1 MAIFSDEQ
9 LARVLNE
16 SKEKSVA
23 QTVSDNIDELGA
35 KIGEG
40 KERLKGNVK
49 ENLKKSK
56 RKLHITKEG
65 YTITDEET
73 GKSTQGSLLE
83 AEMITKDGYTFQRL
97 SKKKT
102 SDKDF
107 MKANSNMIIDVDG
120 DKYIL
125 ISGPNTGSKALAG
138 AIGGGVVGGALGTA
152 IGGTIGGVT
161 GEKIGG
167 VTGAVLLGSKWAD
180 KGAKRGQ
187 KKDRKEYTSEEFHAL
202 DSEGNIVLTEAD
214 KPVLLKNGMLKVGKA
229 ILRPIKKGEE
239 STMKFGQGIV
249 FHGKRYVYQT
259 ADDARDAIRHPAG
272 TAMSALGTAGGSM
285 AGGAVGGAVGATVGG
300 ALGGA
305 AGKIVGDAIDTT
317 RTGTNV
323 KKGYNKALD
332 TEYQKLNKKKV
343 KENFDFHSVYR
354 SPEYNKAIT
363 EYFDLND
370 RETRKILLAVNED
383 DQTKVLVSL
392 TSKLY
397 DNVVERV
404 DDIDWGEIPS
414 TKGDIT
420 KLSNYLRLM
429 DSLDTMKNL
438 LLEYKQDTKPVDTIR
453 TAISNIIDSTSIWK
467 RAYALNVELPIVFYN
482 SIVLSIIESTSYL
495 ISMCVQYIKLPGTD
509 TFQATIDKSALVKT
523 KDHMVFE
530 TLEKFNQAYDKGQ
543 VTNAMEYVIK
553 SNSKNFMGEL
563 TVAGSALGV
572 VAILFAIVPILRE
585 VIFLFYYNRVR
596 ISEYFDMQ
604 ADMLQINAYNVEHSR
619 SDLTNEQ
626 KKSISSKQM
635 KIAERFRR
643 ISSHIA
649 IEVKQSEVKATKEL
663 TKENKKYQ
671 TKEVLDEL
679 PDSASSALF

>member
-1 MAIFSDEQ
+1 MAIYSHEQ
-9 LARVLNE
+9 LAKVLNE
-16 SKEKSVA
+16 SKDKSVA

-49 ENLKKSK
+49 DNLKKSK
-56 RKLHITKEG
+56 RKLRITKEG
-65 YTITDEET
+65 YTITDEDS

-83 AEMITKDGYTFQRL
+83 AEMITKDGYTFQKL

-102 SDKDF
+102 SDKNF
-107 MKANSNMIIDVDG
+107 MKDNSDIIITVDG

-125 ISGPNTGSKALAG
+125 VGGPNSSLKG
-138 AIGGGVVGGALGTA
+138 AIGAGVGAGIGYTAAGGAANPLASGVAATALG
-152 IGGTIGGVT
+152 IGLYNHGTQAG
-161 GEKIGG
+161 
-167 VTGAVLLGSKWAD
+167 L
-180 KGAKRGQ
+180 
-187 KKDRKEYTSEEFHAL
+187 KKDKRKFASEEFHAL
-202 DSEGNIVLTEAD
+202 DTEGNVILTEAD

-249 FHGKRYVYQT
+249 FHGKKYVYQT

-272 TAMSALGTAGGSM
+272 SAMSALGTAGGSM
-285 AGGAVGGAVGATVGG
+285 AGGAVGGTVGAAVGG

-317 RTGTNV
+317 RTGTKV

-332 TEYQKLNKKKV
+332 TEYQKLSKKKI
-343 KENFDFHSVYR
+343 KEDFDFRTVYR
-354 SPEYNKAIT
+354 TPEYNRAIT

-404 DDIDWGEIPS
+404 DDIDWGEIPA

-619 SDLTNEQ
+619 PDLTNEQ
-626 KKSISSKQM
+626 KKSISTKQM

-643 ISSHIA
+643 ISSRIS

>member
-1 MAIFSDEQ
+1 MAIYSNEH
-9 LARVLNE
+9 LAKVLNE
-16 SKEKSVA
+16 SKEKTVA

-40 KERLKGNVK
+40 KERLKDNVK

-56 RKLHITKEG
+56 RTLHITNEG
-65 YTITDEET
+65 YTITNEET
-73 GKSTQGSLLE
+73 GKTTQGSLLE
-83 AEMITKDGYTFQRL
+83 GNIITKDGFNFKKL
-97 SKKKT
+97 PKSKT
-102 SDKDF
+102 NDMEF
-107 MKANSNMIIDVDG
+107 MKENKDYIINVDG

-125 ISGPNTGSKALAG
+125 ASNLNADLRALTHNISE
-138 AIGGGVVGGALGTA
+138 
-152 IGGTIGGVT
+152 GVT
-161 GEKIGG
+161 E
-167 VTGAVLLGSKWAD
+167 D
-180 KGAKRGQ
+180 
-187 KKDRKEYTSEEFHAL
+187 FHSL
-202 DSEGNIVLTEAD
+202 DSEGYVVVTEAD
-214 KPVLLKNGMLKVGKA
+214 KPILLKNGMLKIGKA
-229 ILRPIKKGEE
+229 ILRPLKKGEE
-239 STMKFGQGIV
+239 KTMKFGQGVV

-272 TAMSALGTAGGSM
+272 SVLGAIGTAGGSV
-285 AGGAVGGAVGATVGG
+285 AGAAVAGSVGASVGGAIGK
-300 ALGGA
+300 A

-317 RTGTNV
+317 NAGSKA

-343 KENFDFHSVYR
+343 KKEDFDFRSVYR
-354 SPEYNKAIT
+354 SAEYNKAIT

-370 RETRKILLAVNED
+370 RETRTILLAVNED

-404 DDIDWGEIPS
+404 DDIDFGEIPS

-420 KLSNYLRLM
+420 KLSNYSRLM

-467 RAYALNVELPIVFYN
+467 RAYALNVELPTVFYN

-523 KDHMVFE
+523 KDHMIFE

-553 SNSKNFMGEL
+553 TNSKNFMGEL

-619 SDLTNEQ
+619 PDLNNEQ
-626 KKSISSKQM
+626 KKSISTKQM
-635 KIAERFRR
+635 KIAERFRK
-643 ISSHIA
+643 IASQIA

>member
-1 MAIFSDEQ
+1 MAIYSHEQ
-9 LARVLNE
+9 LAKVLNE
-16 SKEKSVA
+16 SKDKSVA

-40 KERLKGNVK
+40 KEKLKGNVK
-49 ENLKKSK
+49 DNLKKSK
-56 RKLHITKEG
+56 RKLRITKEG
-65 YTITDEET
+65 YTITDEDS

-83 AEMITKDGYTFQRL
+83 ADMITRDGFNFKRL
-97 SKKKT
+97 PKNKT
-102 SDKDF
+102 NDKEF
-107 MKANSNMIIDVDG
+107 MKANKDYIIDVDG

-125 ISGPNTGSKALAG
+125 ASGPNAELKALTHGMA
-138 AIGGGVVGGALGTA
+138 GGVVGGALGAAAGGA
-152 IGGTIGGVT
+152 IAGPVGASIGAYAGGFGL
-161 GEKIGG
+161 
-167 VTGAVLLGSKWAD
+167 AYKWAE
-180 KGAKRGQ
+180 KGVEKGV
-187 KKDRKEYTSEEFHAL
+187 KKDKKLYTSEDFHAL
-202 DSEGNIVLTEAD
+202 DSEGFVVVTEAD
-214 KPVLLKNGMLKVGKA
+214 KPVLLKNGMLKIGKA

-272 TAMSALGTAGGSM
+272 SAMSALGTAGGSM

-317 RTGTNV
+317 RTGTKV

-332 TEYQKLNKKKV
+332 TEYQKLNKKKI
-343 KENFDFHSVYR
+343 KEDFDFRTVYR
-354 SPEYNKAIT
+354 TPEYNRAIT

-404 DDIDWGEIPS
+404 DDIDWGEIPA

-619 SDLTNEQ
+619 PDLTNEQ
-626 KKSISSKQM
+626 KKSISTKQM

-643 ISSHIA
+643 ISSRIA

>member
-1 MAIFSDEQ
+1 MAIYSQEQ
-9 LARVLNE
+9 LAKVLNE

-35 KIGEG
+35 KFGEG
-40 KERLKGNVK
+40 KEKLKNNVK

-56 RKLHITKEG
+56 RTLHITKEG
-65 YTITDEET
+65 YTITNEET
-73 GKSTQGSLLE
+73 GKTTQGSLLE

-107 MKANSNMIIDVDG
+107 MKANSNVIIDVDG
-120 DKYIL
+120 EKYIL
-125 ISGPNTGSKALAG
+125 ISGPHTGGKALAG
-138 AIGGGVVGGALGTA
+138 AIGGGVIGGALGTA
-152 IGGTIGGVT
+152 IGGTIGGAA

-167 VTGAVLLGSKWAD
+167 VTGAVLLGGRWAD

-202 DSEGNIVLTEAD
+202 DTEGNIILTEAD

-239 STMKFGQGIV
+239 KTMEFGQGVV
-249 FHGKRYVYQT
+249 FHGKRYVYQS
-259 ADDARDAIRHPAG
+259 AEDARDAIRHPAG
-272 TAMSALGTAGGSM
+272 SVLGALGTAGGS
-285 AGGAVGGAVGATVGG
+285 VGGAMVGGTVGASVGG
-300 ALGGA
+300 AIGGA

-317 RTGTNV
+317 RTGTKI

-332 TEYQKLNKKKV
+332 TEYQKISKKV
-343 KENFDFHSVYR
+343 KKEDFDFRSVYR
-354 SPEYNKAIT
+354 TPEYSKAIT

-404 DDIDWGEIPS
+404 DDVDFGEIPS

-523 KDHMVFE
+523 KDHMIFE

-619 SDLTNEQ
+619 PDLNNEQ
-626 KKSISSKQM
+626 KKSISTKQM

>member
-73 GKSTQGSLLE
+73 GKSTHGSLLE
-83 AEMITKDGYTFQRL
+83 ADMITRDGFNFRRL
-97 SKKKT
+97 PKNKT
-102 SDKDF
+102 LDKEY
-107 MKANSNMIIDVDG
+107 MKANKEYIIDVDG

-125 ISGPNTGSKALAG
+125 VSGPNAELKALTHGMA
-138 AIGGGVVGGALGTA
+138 GGVVGGALGATA
-152 IGGTIGGVT
+152 GGAIAGPVGATVGAYAGGF
-161 GEKIGG
+161 GL
-167 VTGAVLLGSKWAD
+167 AYKWAE
-180 KGAKRGQ
+180 KGVEKGV
-187 KKDRKEYTSEEFHAL
+187 KKDKKLYTSEDFHAL
-202 DSEGNIVLTEAD
+202 DSEGFVVVTEAD

-305 AGKIVGDAIDTT
+305 AGKIVGDALDTT
-317 RTGTNV
+317 NTGSKA

-332 TEYQKLNKKKV
+332 TEYQRLNKKKI

-467 RAYALNVELPIVFYN
+467 RAYAFNVELPIVFYN